1 MIFSMDKM
9 VDHSCDENTEN
20 EIRECVRENPDVA
33 GIDLLQTRIFGNKI
47 YVDMEIALDGS
58 MSLAQAHKIA
68 EAVHDSIE
76 QNFPKVKHIMVH
88 VNPSK

>member
-1 MIFSMDKM
+1 MIAVSSPNNIKF
-9 VDHSCDENTEN
+9 N
-20 EIRECVRENPDVA
+20 IRDCVRKNKYVE

-58 MSLAQAHKIA
+58 MSLREAHKIA
-68 EAVHDSIE
+68 ESVHDSIE